1 MGRAA
6 RGHAHPVGG
15 LAVRAS
21 IRRFLVELGQ
31 DIYTGIVS
39 AREVYRERH
48 PERDRRSEARA
59 RMAETAERYIQ
70 ALDEADA
77 WMAGQQISP
86 SPPQTC
92 PGPER

>member
-31 DIYTGIVS
+31 DIWTGIVS
-39 AREVYRERH
+39 AREVYRERQRY
-48 PERDRRSEARA
+48 PERDRHLL
-59 RMAETAERYIQ
+59 ERGG
-70 ALDEADA
+70 LVTTGEL
-77 WMAGQQISP
+77 AGFL
-86 SPPQTC
+86 
-92 PGPER
+92 R